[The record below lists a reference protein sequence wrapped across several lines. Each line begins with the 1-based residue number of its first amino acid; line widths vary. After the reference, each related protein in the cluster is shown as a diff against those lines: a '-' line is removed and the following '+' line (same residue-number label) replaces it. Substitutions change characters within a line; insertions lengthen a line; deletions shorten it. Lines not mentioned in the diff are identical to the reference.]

1 MQLSARD
8 RLVVVHI
15 ELILDDA
22 IKDTIYVFSESQ
34 QIYVSNKFVAVQDL
48 LYS

>member
-1 MQLSARD
+1 MQFSARD
-8 RLVVVHI
+8 RLVTVHI

-34 QIYVSNKFVAVQDL
+34 QIYVLNKFVDMKDL
-48 LYS
+48 P

>member
-1 MQLSARD
+1 MQFSARD

-15 ELILDDA
+15 ELIWDDA

-34 QIYVSNKFVAVQDL
+34 QIYVLNKFVDVQDL

>member
-1 MQLSARD
+1 MQFSARD
-8 RLVVVHI
+8 RLVIVHI

>member
-1 MQLSARD
+1 MQFSARD
-8 RLVVVHI
+8 RLVIVRI
-15 ELILDDA
+15 ELIWDDA

>member
-1 MQLSARD
+1 MQFSARD
-8 RLVVVHI
+8 RLVIVRI

-34 QIYVSNKFVAVQDL
+34 QIYAWNKFVDVQDL
-48 LYS
+48 S